1 MIFQKNAVSPTDF
14 PLRSSLTYSRSGLVH
29 GQLLG
34 TFLYRTPNCR
44 AIHLGGISYIA
55 TRDVPIRA
63 RHCCRAMRLVNLHV
77 ARLVT
82 DVSIRARHCCRA
94 MPQPFRNG
102 SRSPSVSIRAR
113 HCCRAM
119 QRNRRTRDRYRRVS
133 IRARHCCRAM
143 PKQL

>member
-1 MIFQKNAVSPTDF
+1 
-14 PLRSSLTYSRSGLVH
+14 
-29 GQLLG
+29 
-34 TFLYRTPNCR
+34 
-44 AIHLGGISYIA
+44 
-55 TRDVPIRA
+55 
-63 RHCCRAMRLVNLHV
+63 MRLVNLHV